1 MTKTHTAQILHFDP
15 TQVRPG
21 IRNLLIEAKLRIADS
36 LEAGEWCLNQKI
48 TPDLI
53 LDQIPGLK
61 ELFALDDGAVTES
74 AMKTSLLSLHAI
86 HSGVWQSIPSL
97 TFFMQLQVA
106 AVRLQGHPLLSR
118 TA

>member
-1 MTKTHTAQILHFDP
+1 MTKTHATQILHFDP
-15 TQVRPG
+15 TRVRPG

-36 LEAGEWCLNQKI
+36 LEAGEWCLDQKI

-53 LDQIPGLK
+53 LDQIPNLK
-61 ELFALDDGAVTES
+61 DLFALNDEAVAEA

-86 HSGVWQSIPSL
+86 HSGVWQNIPSL

-106 AVRLQGHPLLSR
+106 AVQLQGHGAPLR